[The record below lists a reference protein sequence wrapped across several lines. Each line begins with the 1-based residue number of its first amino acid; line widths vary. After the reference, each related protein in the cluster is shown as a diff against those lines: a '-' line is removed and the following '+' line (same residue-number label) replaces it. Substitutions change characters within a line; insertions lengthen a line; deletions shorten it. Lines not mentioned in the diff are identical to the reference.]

1 LRSDGLVDIE
11 AVVGQRAHQAA
22 AEGGKL
28 ENNPHL
34 LRIQQWK
41 EMALQPASSH
51 PVIAAYAAFRQVMAE
66 NSVGMNVS
74 KTNEEFTA
82 VQQKQERW
90 RANNAAYSTDM
101 SAATGLDIPTS
112 TANGFYTIS
121 IDAADATSYTVRAS
135 AVGGT
140 SQAEDGNCSQLRVRL
155 AAGNQLNYGSASS
168 GGSTFDESV
177 GNRCWSR

>member
-1 LRSDGLVDIE
+1 MMNRSLLPIRSHVRGLTLMELMIAIAILGILMSLALPIYKDSIRKGRRSE
-11 AVVGQRAHQAA
+11 AFS
-22 AEGGKL
+22 
-28 ENNPHL
+28 
-34 LRIQQWK
+34 
-41 EMALQPASSH
+41 AL
-51 PVIAAYAAFRQVMAE
+51 
-66 NSVGMNVS
+66 
-74 KTNEEFTA
+74 TA

-90 RANNAAYSTDM
+90 RANNASYSTDM

-121 IDAADATSYTVRAS
+121 LDAADATSYTVRAS

-168 GGSTFDESV
+168 GASSFDESV